1 MKKLLIGLL
10 VFITACQPAA
20 TPTPVETL
28 LPTATVP
35 PTPVPFTETPAA
47 TATPEPSPTP
57 FPRFFTTEFD
67 STLEDWAILQAGND
81 AVPNV
86 TVENSRLLVQT
97 DSHFTWVYSLYDAQ
111 DYDNVRLST
120 KFVNNAMTPAS
131 AGLICRYSETDGW
144 LEYNVSSDGTY
155 NVLYGKWLASGIAN
169 YVPILDGVSNQ
180 IQQSGME
187 QQIGL
192 ICSGPT
198 LTLMIGDTVIRNAD
212 VSRFGL
218 VSGKV
223 GVTAASYENTPVIVS
238 FDWLSVGEP

>member
-97 DSHFTWVYSLYDAQ
+97 DSHFTWVYNLYDAQ

-155 NVLYGKWLASGIAN
+155 NVLYGKWLANGIAN

-192 ICSGPT
+192 ICSGST
-198 LTLMIGDTVIRNAD
+198 LTLLIGDTVIRNAD

-218 VSGKV
+218 GSGKV

>member
-1 MKKLLIGLL
+1 MKKLLVGLFI
-10 VFITACQPAA
+10 FITACQPAA
-20 TPTPVETL
+20 SPTPVETL

-35 PTPVPFTETPAA
+35 PSPIPFTETPAP
-47 TATPEPSPTP
+47 TSTPEPSPTP

-67 STLEDWAILQAGND
+67 STLEGWAILQAGND
-81 AVPNV
+81 AIPNV
-86 TVENSRLLVQT
+86 LVENSRLLVQM
-97 DSHFTWVYSLYDAQ
+97 DSHFTWVYSLFGAHE
-111 DYDNVRLST
+111 YDNVRLTT

-131 AGLICRYSETDGW
+131 AGLICRYSESDGW

-155 NVLYGKWLASGIAN
+155 NVLYGKWLANGIAN
-169 YVPILDGVSNQ
+169 YMPILDGVTNQ

-198 LTLMIGDTVIRNAD
+198 LTLLIGDTVIRNAD

-218 VSGKV
+218 GSGKV